1 MNNSRLGG
9 ADPEPNTWVPTSTHQ
24 LLGEQQS
31 RVVITLQSPRGKAQD
46 VFLVLLDLG
55 HGPVLPFQ
63 ALLLPLCY
71 LLQVESRRGQG
82 GNGTRTSP
90 PARMA
95 SAASRGS
102 QTPRTP
108 LPELGR
114 AVSRQAP
121 HRKYLGVVDQHTAP
135 LVQFLHYLQDG
146 HLNVHLHALLYV
158 GHLADPGGWRVR
170 SGPVRQV
177 LTPGPPPSHWP
188 PLTSCE
194 PPWCSSAVLHAC
206 PRGASPMR
214 PGACAGFSLHP
225 PGTGT

>member
-1 MNNSRLGG
+1 MGG
-9 ADPEPNTWVPTSTHQ
+9 ADPEPTDWVPTSTHQ

-31 RVVITLQSPRGKAQD
+31 RVVITLQSPRGKTQD

-63 ALLLPLCY
+63 ALLLPFGY

-82 GNGTRTSP
+82 GNGTRRASP
-90 PARMA
+90 HPRMA

-102 QTPRTP
+102 QTPRTL

-121 HRKYLGVVDQHTAP
+121 HRKYLGIVDQHAAP

-158 GHLADPGGWRVR
+158 RHLADPGEQRVR

-177 LTPGPPPSHWP
+177 LTLRSAPSHWP
-188 PLTSCE
+188 PHLR
-194 PPWCSSAVLHAC
+194 AANLLGVLLQCCMLVPEA
-206 PRGASPMR
+206 
-214 PGACAGFSLHP
+214 LHQ
-225 PGTGT
+225 

>member
-1 MNNSRLGG
+1 MGG
-9 ADPEPNTWVPTSTHQ
+9 ADPEPTDWVPTSTHQ

-31 RVVITLQSPRGKAQD
+31 RVVITLQSPRGKTQD

-63 ALLLPLCY
+63 ALLLPLGY

-82 GNGTRTSP
+82 GNGTRRASP
-90 PARMA
+90 HPRMA

-102 QTPRTP
+102 QTPRT
-108 LPELGR
+108 LPELGQ

-121 HRKYLGVVDQHTAP
+121 HRKYLGIVDQHAAP

-158 GHLADPGGWRVR
+158 GHLADPGGQRVR

-177 LTPGPPPSHWP
+177 LTLRPAPSHWP
-188 PLTSCE
+188 PHLR
-194 PPWCSSAVLHAC
+194 AANLLGVLLQCCMLVPEAFHQ
-206 PRGASPMR
+206 
-214 PGACAGFSLHP
+214 
-225 PGTGT
+225 

>member
-1 MNNSRLGG
+1 MGG
-9 ADPEPNTWVPTSTHQ
+9 ADPEPTDWVPTSTHQ

-31 RVVITLQSPRGKAQD
+31 RVVITLQSPRGKTQD

-63 ALLLPLCY
+63 ALLLPFGY

-82 GNGTRTSP
+82 GNGTRRASP
-90 PARMA
+90 HPRMA

-102 QTPRTP
+102 QTPRTL

-121 HRKYLGVVDQHTAP
+121 HRKYLGIVDQHAAP

-158 GHLADPGGWRVR
+158 GHLADPGEQRVR

-177 LTPGPPPSHWP
+177 LTLRSAPSHWP
-188 PLTSCE
+188 PHLR
-194 PPWCSSAVLHAC
+194 AANLLGVLLQCCMLVPEA
-206 PRGASPMR
+206 
-214 PGACAGFSLHP
+214 LHQ
-225 PGTGT
+225 